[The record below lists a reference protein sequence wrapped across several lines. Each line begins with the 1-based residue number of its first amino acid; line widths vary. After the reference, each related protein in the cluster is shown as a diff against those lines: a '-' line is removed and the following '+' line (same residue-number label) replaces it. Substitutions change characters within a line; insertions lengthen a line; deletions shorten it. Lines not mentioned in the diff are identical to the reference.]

1 MFVRRFSFISATL
14 ALFAPVIAWSAPY
27 SERHAFCVD
36 RVPSY
41 LYQVSSYSAQKAYNS
56 CMKRADQLILE
67 YEESSKRAEIEYR
80 NRMNRQKEAES
91 IRQIK
96 IESEFDDV
104 FGSFEI
110 LQID

>member
-14 ALFAPVIAWSAPY
+14 ALFTPFSAWSAPY

-36 RVPSY
+36 RSFS
-41 LYQVSSYSAQKAYNS
+41 LYQSSYSMQKRYNS

-80 NRMNRQKEAES
+80 NRMKKQKEAER
-91 IRQIK
+91 IRQRK
-96 IESEFDDV
+96 VESEFDDV
-104 FGSFEI
+104 FGGFEI